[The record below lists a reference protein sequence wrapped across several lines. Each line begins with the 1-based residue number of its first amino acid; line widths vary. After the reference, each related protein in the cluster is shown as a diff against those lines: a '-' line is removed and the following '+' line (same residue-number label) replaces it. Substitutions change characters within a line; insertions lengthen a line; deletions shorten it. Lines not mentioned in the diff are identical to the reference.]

1 MQTWLSLP
9 CSYRAYQKGLQVF
22 YPSAWKKVCSL
33 RGKATI
39 NISKAFWA
47 RQYRLTVY
55 HLPST
60 AGQVGRA
67 KKPHFPF
74 ALLLLID
81 RTFGDSLHSTQS
93 TSIYGKKD
101 SSCSCGG
108 AGRAAIRNR
117 LFLNTEEILGKIL
130 GILSRSIKSETSNV
144 PIFIC
149 LLESTWHIPGD
160 LDISTVNTA
169 DDTACNKYHITAL
182 LYLITTK
189 AQAIDA
195 AHLYSCDQSLP
206 NTKSY
211 RTLSFA
217 FSSQHVNVR
226 LEQSKSSS
234 FSPFAD

>member
-1 MQTWLSLP
+1 MQTWLSLHV
-9 CSYRAYQKGLQVF
+9 AI
-22 YPSAWKKVCSL
+22 AHTKKDCRSFIHLLGKKACSL

-55 HLPST
+55 HLPAT

-67 KKPHFPF
+67 KRTHFPF

-144 PIFIC
+144 PIFIR
-149 LLESTWHIPGD
+149 LLVSMWHIPGD

>member
-108 AGRAAIRNR
+108 AGGAAIRNR

-149 LLESTWHIPGD
+149 LLESMWHIPGD
-160 LDISTVNTA
+160 LDISCKHCWRHCLQQVSHYSTSLS
-169 DDTACNKYHITAL
+169 DHNKGTSHWCGSPVLLWPITAK
-182 LYLITTK
+182 Y
-189 AQAIDA
+189 
-195 AHLYSCDQSLP
+195 
-206 NTKSY
+206 
-211 RTLSFA
+211 
-217 FSSQHVNVR
+217 
-226 LEQSKSSS
+226 
-234 FSPFAD
+234 

>member
-1 MQTWLSLP
+1 MQIWLSLP

-149 LLESTWHIPGD
+149 LLESVAHPRRPWYQHCKHCWWHC
-160 LDISTVNTA
+160 LQQVSHYSTSLS
-169 DDTACNKYHITAL
+169 DHNKGTSHWCSSPVLLWPITAK
-182 LYLITTK
+182 Y
-189 AQAIDA
+189 
-195 AHLYSCDQSLP
+195 
-206 NTKSY
+206 
-211 RTLSFA
+211 
-217 FSSQHVNVR
+217 
-226 LEQSKSSS
+226 
-234 FSPFAD
+234 